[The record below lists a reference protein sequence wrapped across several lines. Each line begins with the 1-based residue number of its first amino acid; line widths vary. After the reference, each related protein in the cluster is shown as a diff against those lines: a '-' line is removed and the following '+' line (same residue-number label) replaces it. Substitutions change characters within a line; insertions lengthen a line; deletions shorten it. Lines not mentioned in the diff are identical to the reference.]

1 MPAAQGKFRA
11 SERDLLLSTVTKVGK
26 STGRNLRFLHL
37 RARYALTQ
45 ICGHIPHVRMRF
57 PFSFC
62 YRIVSAPVPL
72 PLIITPNNASVSTV
86 EKMSGSGA
94 RGIDDSSYA
103 AKTTV
108 SCERVVYGVKLKTR
122 HSVRGF
128 LNRRFKWRFW
138 LLLPPGA
145 KVTRPG
151 GRNSPK
157 RAVGDAGP
165 YEWVQEAVALRRIIN
180 YVYQQK
186 RY

>member
-1 MPAAQGKFRA
+1 MQAQGAVYHTFPRMTRRIFLIPRFA
-11 SERDLLLSTVTKVGK
+11 ESFAPRSDLLLSTVTKVGK

-62 YRIVSAPVPL
+62 YRIVSAPAPL

-138 LLLPPGA
+138 GAIRALPVA
-145 KVTRPG
+145 
-151 GRNSPK
+151 
-157 RAVGDAGP
+157 D
-165 YEWVQEAVALRRIIN
+165 EAR
-180 YVYQQK
+180 
-186 RY
+186 

>member
-1 MPAAQGKFRA
+1 MA
-11 SERDLLLSTVTKVGK
+11 TVPKVGK

-57 PFSFC
+57 SFSFC

-72 PLIITPNNASVSTV
+72 PLIFSTV
-86 EKMSGSGA
+86 ETEALFGVMISGSGA

-151 GRNSPK
+151 ARNSPK

-165 YEWVQEAVALRRIIN
+165 YGWKQETTAPLGGVM
-180 YVYQQK
+180 
-186 RY
+186 